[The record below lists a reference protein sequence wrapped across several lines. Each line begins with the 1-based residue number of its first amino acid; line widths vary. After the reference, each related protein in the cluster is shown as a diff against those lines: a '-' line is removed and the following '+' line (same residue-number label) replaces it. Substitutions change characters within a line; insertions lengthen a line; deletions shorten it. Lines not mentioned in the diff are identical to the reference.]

1 MLKQQLVDGKL
12 LDEFDKRMAVVETAY
27 ADLTHATSD
36 YWWNLYKIH
45 QDDLWRARY
54 DSHGD
59 WLGTLLT
66 ERFGPRR
73 QTFYTVM
80 RAIERWKSF
89 GMAYPKIYS
98 LLGDRKVALEGDLE
112 ELFDRDG
119 LKPEV
124 AEQLEEQGITPL
136 ELIEQASELGPG
148 EARSRMRQFVEK
160 DQIFFLDDCAYNAT
174 TGVILANLR
183 WDNETGLVGV
193 WTVKITAQDV
203 TEGKPKRQKGEFLP
217 EELARF
223 AASKL
228 GIRI

>member
-112 ELFDRDG
+112 ELFDKDG

-136 ELIEQASELGPG
+136 ELIEQA
-148 EARSRMRQFVEK
+148 
-160 DQIFFLDDCAYNAT
+160 
-174 TGVILANLR
+174 TGRRHVSALR
-183 WDNETGLVGV
+183 
-193 WTVKITAQDV
+193 ITAGGHGVGRAVVDHPDL
-203 TEGKPKRQKGEFLP
+203 GHRQAGADGEVLD
-217 EELARF
+217 RT
-223 AASKL
+223 
-228 GIRI
+228 I